1 MPASLADAL
10 AERLLER
17 LPPTRAYDRPALD
30 EATRAGDPPLPRT
43 VRHFIERMMM
53 RRIEIEQE
61 RLQVLRQ
68 PWLDYEHE
76 DVRRAEKALVEAV
89 RRHVHVPAEAWERVL
104 RHACGRVAAHL
115 VRPAPTLEKFV
126 FGPGDQAPGPEA
138 PAKEEYS
145 GSDLLPARVVQRR
158 LSYFAAYPYL
168 REAVSAFVEQRD
180 ARSFQRE
187 RLGALLGRVD
197 ERMCA
202 GHDTA
207 SWLRLLQPLFALG
220 RAAYPHHDGLPAEL
234 LEAFFEEKKADFPL
248 RRLRTARRE
257 HDLATLTPSALEEVL
272 TTPEGPPADA
282 KSPAGVAP
290 DRDETSPREE
300 RATTD
305 APPAAAPPEA
315 DAPDEAESPDGAE
328 QPPDEASPSAPE
340 ETPAT
345 PLWKRFAGA
354 AGSEEEETESLPPEA
369 ERPADGETARPRWQ
383 QFGAPSTADD
393 TPQEAPSETDS
404 APAPAG
410 AGSASPSASPALTQ
424 LEKQVLG
431 PAAAESE
438 RARFVRELF
447 DGSEEAYE
455 RVLRRL
461 RGAEDWHAATQIIA
475 RDVFRAHGVDIYSD
489 PARDFTDAVEA
500 RYR

>member
-1 MPASLADAL
+1 
-10 AERLLER
+10 
-17 LPPTRAYDRPALD
+17 
-30 EATRAGDPPLPRT
+30 
-43 VRHFIERMMM
+43 
-53 RRIEIEQE
+53 
-61 RLQVLRQ
+61 
-68 PWLDYEHE
+68 
-76 DVRRAEKALVEAV
+76 
-89 RRHVHVPAEAWERVL
+89 
-104 RHACGRVAAHL
+104 
-115 VRPAPTLEKFV
+115 
-126 FGPGDQAPGPEA
+126 
-138 PAKEEYS
+138 
-145 GSDLLPARVVQRR
+145 
-158 LSYFAAYPYL
+158 
-168 REAVSAFVEQRD
+168 
-180 ARSFQRE
+180 
-187 RLGALLGRVD
+187 
-197 ERMCA
+197 MCA

-282 KSPAGVAP
+282 ESPAGVAP
-290 DRDETSPREE
+290 DRDETSSREE

-305 APPAAAPPEA
+305 APSAAAPPEA

-354 AGSEEEETESLPPEA
+354 AGSEEEETESPPPEA

-393 TPQEAPSETDS
+393 APQEAPSETD
-404 APAPAG
+404 PAPASAG
-410 AGSASPSASPALTQ
+410 ADSASPPASPALAQ

>member
-1 MPASLADAL
+1 MSASLADAL

-30 EATRAGDPPLPRT
+30 KATRAGAPPLPRT

-53 RRIEIEQE
+53 RRVEIEQE

-76 DVRRAEKALVEAV
+76 DVRRAEKALVETV

-104 RHACGRVAAHL
+104 RYACGRVAAHL

-126 FGPGDQAPGPEA
+126 FGPSDETPGDQAPGPEA
-138 PAKEEYS
+138 PAEEEYS
-145 GSDLLPARVVQRR
+145 RSDLLPARVVQRR

-220 RAAYPHHDGLPAEL
+220 RAAYPNHDGLPAEL

-282 KSPAGVAP
+282 ASPAGMAP
-290 DRDETSPREE
+290 DR
-300 RATTD
+300 
-305 APPAAAPPEA
+305 
-315 DAPDEAESPDGAE
+315 
-328 QPPDEASPSAPE
+328 DEASPSAPE

-354 AGSEEEETESLPPEA
+354 AGNEEKETEARPTEA
-369 ERPADGETARPRWQ
+369 ERPVDGETARPRWQ
-383 QFGAPSTADD
+383 QFGAPSTANDAPETEPSETD
-393 TPQEAPSETDS
+393 APPEAPSETD
-404 APAPAG
+404 APPAPEG
-410 AGSASPSASPALTQ
+410 AESASPPASPALTQ
-424 LEKQVLG
+424 IEKQVLG

-475 RDVFRAHGVDIYSD
+475 RDVFRAYGVDIYSD

-500 RYR
+500 RYRKATRDR